1 MQSYEGP
8 EAMPTWREDEGE
20 EWLKEAGPSAALD
33 PGPAGLGLMS
43 TPCLSLPL
51 SELLLSPHFLEPRKY
66 LAYPPSLQG
75 HPCPPHPAS
84 AWTISPHPQT
94 PPGDQKGEL
103 TTCEGLTALG
113 GVSVSFPLLLPCSSP
128 ASPLLTKDSLPLW
141 AFEGPW
147 APESEFSICKK
158 K

>member
-1 MQSYEGP
+1 MS
-8 EAMPTWREDEGE
+8 TWREDEGE
-20 EWLKEAGPSAALD
+20 EWLKEAGPSPALD
-33 PGPAGLGLMS
+33 PGPAGLSLMS

-51 SELLLSPHFLEPRKY
+51 SELHLSPHFLEPRKY

-75 HPCPPHPAS
+75 HPRPQHPAS
-84 AWTISPHPQT
+84 AWTIFPHPQT
-94 PPGDQKGEL
+94 PPGDKKGA
-103 TTCEGLTALG
+103 CEGLTALR
-113 GVSVSFPLLLPCSSP
+113 GVSVSFPLLLSCSSP
-128 ASPLLTKDSLPLW
+128 ASPLLTKDSLPPW